1 MLKAFVKRLSDD
13 LTLIQGNPESELL
26 WRLKDIYMEATL
38 LSFEGDKIGATER
51 IYKVGNDKEEKYR
64 KSGIKKVEEH
74 LQKFGSV

>member
-1 MLKAFVKRLSDD
+1 
-13 LTLIQGNPESELL
+13 
-26 WRLKDIYMEATL
+26 MEATL

-74 LQKFGSV
+74 LQKFGSVWLFSIIFHILNKLSK